1 MRSIFNNIIRIIKEN
16 ILLIFVLVVVLLVS
30 AYAEGNDLDFTIDN
44 QTDGGTFNSV
54 QDGQD
59 NDIDFDIVSMDNF
72 IIDIDQIGNNNTL
85 DIDVDGRTGLTK
97 HQSKHV
103 SEDFVNTTEK
113 DKCDYHS
120 SVAAPKRKKRAGTPT
135 VTELHAETEEK
146 GSYRVLR
153 AEVKQDWHLPTG
165 RTGEKRQK
173 KQGAA
178 ADNDDSWLERGCRRR
193 RRGYPNVTSSSSE
206 RRSLPKLY

>member
-16 ILLIFVLVVVLLVS
+16 VLLIFVLVVVLLVS

-85 DIDVDGRTGLTK
+85 DIDVDGRTSDGSSMYFNQTGN
-97 HQSKHV
+97 SK
-103 SEDFVNTTEK
+103 SYSGSFW
-113 DKCDYHS
+113 CGHS
-120 SVAAPKRKKRAGTPT
+120 FCTMT
-135 VTELHAETEEK
+135 IN
-146 GSYRVLR
+146 
-153 AEVKQDWHLPTG
+153 Q
-165 RTGEKRQK
+165 
-173 KQGAA
+173 
-178 ADNDDSWLERGCRRR
+178 N
-193 RRGYPNVTSSSSE
+193 
-206 RRSLPKLY
+206 

>member
-85 DIDVDGRTGLTK
+85 DIDVDGRTSDG
-97 HQSKHV
+97 
-103 SEDFVNTTEK
+103 
-113 DKCDYHS
+113 S
-120 SVAAPKRKKRAGTPT
+120 SMYFNQTGNNKSYS
-135 VTELHAETEEK
+135 
-146 GSYRVLR
+146 GSF
-153 AEVKQDWHLPTG
+153 WCGH
-165 RTGEKRQK
+165 
-173 KQGAA
+173 
-178 ADNDDSWLERGCRRR
+178 
-193 RRGYPNVTSSSSE
+193 TSCGMTINQN
-206 RRSLPKLY
+206 

>member
-16 ILLIFVLVVVLLVS
+16 ILLIFILVVVVLVS

-85 DIDVDGRTGLTK
+85 PWKLSKDLKIFARLTRGNGKNAIVMGRKTYESIGKPLRKRTNIILSTSMKETEGVVICRNVNEVLEYCIDNNLKYFDPGVQGEHKIRRGF
-97 HQSKHV
+97 QPHV
-103 SEDFVNTTEK
+103 SSSFHYFLK
-113 DKCDYHS
+113 D
-120 SVAAPKRKKRAGTPT
+120 
-135 VTELHAETEEK
+135 
-146 GSYRVLR
+146 
-153 AEVKQDWHLPTG
+153 
-165 RTGEKRQK
+165 
-173 KQGAA
+173 
-178 ADNDDSWLERGCRRR
+178 
-193 RRGYPNVTSSSSE
+193 
-206 RRSLPKLY
+206 

>member
-16 ILLIFVLVVVLLVS
+16 VLLIFVLVVVLFVS

-85 DIDVDGRTGLTK
+85 DIDVDGRTSDGSSMYFNQTGNNK
-97 HQSKHV
+97 SY
-103 SEDFVNTTEK
+103 SGSFW
-113 DKCDYHS
+113 CGHS
-120 SVAAPKRKKRAGTPT
+120 FCTMT
-135 VTELHAETEEK
+135 IN
-146 GSYRVLR
+146 
-153 AEVKQDWHLPTG
+153 Q
-165 RTGEKRQK
+165 
-173 KQGAA
+173 
-178 ADNDDSWLERGCRRR
+178 N
-193 RRGYPNVTSSSSE
+193 
-206 RRSLPKLY
+206 

>member
-1 MRSIFNNIIRIIKEN
+1 MRAIFNNIIRIIKEN

-85 DIDVDGRTGLTK
+85 DIDVDGRTSDGSSMYFNQTGNNK
-97 HQSKHV
+97 SY
-103 SEDFVNTTEK
+103 SGSFW
-113 DKCDYHS
+113 CGHS
-120 SVAAPKRKKRAGTPT
+120 FCTMT
-135 VTELHAETEEK
+135 IN
-146 GSYRVLR
+146 
-153 AEVKQDWHLPTG
+153 Q
-165 RTGEKRQK
+165 
-173 KQGAA
+173 
-178 ADNDDSWLERGCRRR
+178 N
-193 RRGYPNVTSSSSE
+193 
-206 RRSLPKLY
+206 

>member
-85 DIDVDGRTGLTK
+85 DIDVDGRASDGSSMYFNQTGNNK
-97 HQSKHV
+97 SY
-103 SEDFVNTTEK
+103 SGSFW
-113 DKCDYHS
+113 CGHS
-120 SVAAPKRKKRAGTPT
+120 FCTMT
-135 VTELHAETEEK
+135 IN
-146 GSYRVLR
+146 
-153 AEVKQDWHLPTG
+153 Q
-165 RTGEKRQK
+165 
-173 KQGAA
+173 
-178 ADNDDSWLERGCRRR
+178 N
-193 RRGYPNVTSSSSE
+193 
-206 RRSLPKLY
+206 